1 MRTIHLALAFLLELI
16 ALLGFAGVGFLFPV
30 APLLQIVISLVLFA
44 LLVVFWGRYMSP
56 KAPKKV
62 NLTAY
67 YLIKFAI
74 YAVATFTIFHL
85 YGYFGS
91 ILFFA
96 ASLLNDGLLF
106 SYNKDQF

>member
-1 MRTIHLALAFLLELI
+1 MQTINLALAFLLELI
-16 ALLGFAGVGFLFPV
+16 AFLGFAGVGFLLPV
-30 APLLQIVISLVLFA
+30 APLLQIIIALVLFIS
-44 LLVVFWGRYMSP
+44 LIIFWSRFMSP
-56 KAPKKV
+56 KAVKKV

-74 YAVATFTIFHL
+74 YAAAAFTISRL

-91 ILFFA
+91 ILFFV

-106 SYNKDQF
+106 NYNKDQF